1 MIGASWVSGSWV
13 ENSWDVGTWA
23 DVTMPVITPHHGGA
37 LRDYLVP
44 ITDND
49 DDLLL
54 AAWLMFMTQPYEVT
68 K

>member
-1 MIGASWVSGSWV
+1 MDCAFDAVAFD
-13 ENSWDVGTWA
+13 DVA
-23 DVTMPVITPHHGGA
+23 FDVCATVTFHRGGA
-37 LRDYLVP
+37 LREYPVP

-54 AAWLMFMTQPYEVT
+54 AAWFMFMTQLYED

>member
-1 MIGASWVSGSWV
+1 MIGTSWTSGSWA
-13 ENSWDVGTWA
+13 NDSWGVGTWA
-23 DVTMPVITPHHGGA
+23 DVTTPVIAPHRGGA

-54 AAWLMFMTQPYEVT
+54 AAWLMFMTEPYEVT